1 MWVPYTP
8 LHRAAPCGCCGA
20 APCSGAER
28 LRARAPRSSV
38 SLRAGSVCR
47 SVIAPW
53 LLRGRSGPAPC
64 ALRLQPPQRATGVHA
79 VPLPAYA
86 TACTRHALPWQWPW
100 ALPARMQWALPR
112 RYRKLYSCGCVH
124 WIYSIERAVNVH
136 TRIFANC
143 VCNAET
149 LSEILIA
156 DTICTALQTLF
167 ALFAFQSMYIHCS
180 ALQTLFANTNYFA
193 HYFAKGT
200 SHSTAKLHKPASSV
214 ML

>member
-1 MWVPYTP
+1 MVAPALLHARFACSPPSAQPACTP
-8 LHRAAPCGCCGA
+8 CPCRRMPPHPRGTPSHGNGPGPSRPA
-20 APCSGAER
+20 CSGHC
-28 LRARAPRSSV
+28 RADTANCTV
-38 SLRAGSVCR
+38 A
-47 SVIAPW
+47 
-53 LLRGRSGPAPC
+53 
-64 ALRLQPPQRATGVHA
+64 A
-79 VPLPAYA
+79 VY
-86 TACTRHALPWQWPW
+86 
-100 ALPARMQWALPR
+100 
-112 RYRKLYSCGCVH
+112 

>member
-1 MWVPYTP
+1 MPYSPRACLNISGTLFTAFSSLTPLLKQCFWRLCTP
-8 LHRAAPCGCCGA
+8 LHRAAPCGCRGA

-100 ALPARMQWALPR
+100 ALPACMQWALPR
-112 RYRKLYSCGCVH
+112 RPQTVQLRLCALDLQHRACCQCAHKNICKLC
-124 WIYSIERAVNVH
+124 
-136 TRIFANC
+136 
-143 VCNAET
+143 
-149 LSEILIA
+149 
-156 DTICTALQTLF
+156 LQ
-167 ALFAFQSMYIHCS
+167 C
-180 ALQTLFANTNYFA
+180 
-193 HYFAKGT
+193 
-200 SHSTAKLHKPASSV
+200 
-214 ML
+214 